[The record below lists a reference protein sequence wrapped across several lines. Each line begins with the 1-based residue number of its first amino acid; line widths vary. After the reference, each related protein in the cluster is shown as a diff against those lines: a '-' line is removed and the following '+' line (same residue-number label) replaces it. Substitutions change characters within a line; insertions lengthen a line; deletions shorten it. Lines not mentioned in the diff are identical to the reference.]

1 MGHNNARDS
10 YLQVCIRE
18 TMRLTRSILALTAI
32 AISSLA
38 FGQVAYV
45 LPTPTGADEVM
56 TLYIDVAQT
65 TEGVLKAYLELNPG
79 ADVYLWAWQPTEP
92 VHGNGDWNDS
102 NEEAKL
108 IHESGMLYS
117 MTFIPTEFF
126 GVDGPTFYNNGI
138 SCLAKLDDGSFN
150 EDLGGEPKCED
161 LHIDIT
167 PKLCDSKF
175 CVFPQVAESHDFITI
190 NYDQNQEDIE
200 GLIGANADEIYC
212 YMTAK
217 TGFFDFHPYMAPEM
231 VAGTPELKMTEV
243 ADQPGT
249 FRLTIIPQD
258 FWSDII
264 DPELK
269 ITELQYY
276 ILIPDFAYP
285 GPPPSQLMPM
295 LDCQ

>member
-1 MGHNNARDS
+1 
-10 YLQVCIRE
+10 
-18 TMRLTRSILALTAI
+18 MRLKAHILTIAALAATTLSFSQA
-32 AISSLA
+32 
-38 FGQVAYV
+38 AYV
-45 LPTPTGADEVM
+45 LPTPTGADEQM

-65 TEGVLKAYLELNPG
+65 TEGVLKAYLEQNPG
-79 ADVYLWAWQPTEP
+79 SDIYLWAWQPTEP

-108 IHESGMLYS
+108 THESGMLYS
-117 MTFIPTEFF
+117 MTFVPTEFF
-126 GVDGPTFYNNGI
+126 GIDGPTFYNNGI
-138 SCLAKLDDGSFN
+138 SCLAKLDDGSFI

-161 LHIDIT
+161 LHIDIV
-167 PKLCDSKF
+167 PKLCDTKF
-175 CVFPQVAESHDFITI
+175 CVFPQVAEAHDFITI

-200 GLIGANADEIYC
+200 GLIGADASEIYC

-217 TGFFDFHPYMAPEM
+217 TGFFDFHPYIAVDM
-231 VAGTPELKMTEV
+231 VTSTDELRMTEV
-243 ADQPGT
+243 DGEPGT
-249 FRLTIIPQD
+249 FRLTIIPED

-276 ILIPDFAYP
+276 ILVP
-285 GPPPSQLMPM
+285 GFSYIGQPPSQLMPM

>member
-1 MGHNNARDS
+1 MGHHNAGDS

-18 TMRLTRSILALTAI
+18 TMRLTRSILALAAI

-38 FGQVAYV
+38 FGQAAYV

-56 TLYIDVAQT
+56 TLYIDIAQT

-92 VHGNGDWNDS
+92 VHGNGEWTDS

-108 IHESGMLYS
+108 THESGMLYS

-138 SCLAKLDDGSFN
+138 SCLAKLDDGSFI

-161 LHIDIT
+161 LIINII
-167 PKLCDSKF
+167 PKLCDSKY
-175 CVFPQVAESHDFITI
+175 CVFPQVAEPHDYITI
-190 NYDQNQEDIE
+190 SYNQDQETVG
-200 GLIGANADEIYC
+200 GLIDADPNEIYC
-212 YMTAK
+212 YLTAK
-217 TGFFDFHPYMAPEM
+217 TGFFDFNPYVEADM
-231 VAGTPELKMTEV
+231 VTSTPELKMKEV
-243 ADQPGT
+243 VGMPGN
-249 FRLTIIPQD
+249 FRLTIIPEE
-258 FWSDII
+258 FWADII

-269 ITELQYY
+269 ITEVQYY
-276 ILIPDFAYP
+276 ILIPGFTYT
-285 GPPPSQLMPM
+285 GQPPSQLMPM
-295 LDCQ
+295 LDCE